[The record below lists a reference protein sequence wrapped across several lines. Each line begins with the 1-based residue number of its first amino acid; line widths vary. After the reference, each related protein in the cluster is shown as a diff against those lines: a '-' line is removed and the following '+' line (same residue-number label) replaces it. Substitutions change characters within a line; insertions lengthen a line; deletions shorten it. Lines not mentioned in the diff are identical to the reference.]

1 MLFAYL
7 PAKYIYNA
15 LNLRFKVNIYS
26 ITDAFQSKFYLIS
39 HDYFRKNIIYN
50 LKKPR
55 KNNKYNRKGL
65 KLCFKRSKFPISLS
79 RTCIC
84 NKILKFYILLFVPKY
99 YNQQTDKSRKRS
111 FILLK
116 NIKTSILELE
126 VSVLT
131 LVTLLFVRNIP
142 HWRFCHTEINLQV
155 LLAVYL

>member
-1 MLFAYL
+1 MLF
-7 PAKYIYNA
+7 AKYIYNA

-79 RTCIC
+79 RTCIS

-131 LVTLLFVRNIP
+131 LVTLLFVRNIL